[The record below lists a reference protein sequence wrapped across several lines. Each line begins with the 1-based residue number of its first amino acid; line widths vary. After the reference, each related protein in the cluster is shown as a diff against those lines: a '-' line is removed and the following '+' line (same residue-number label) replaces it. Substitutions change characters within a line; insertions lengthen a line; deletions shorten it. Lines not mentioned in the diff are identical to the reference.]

1 MADWD
6 TIVIGAGAAGLVAAE
21 RSAALGRRT
30 LLIEKANKAGVK
42 ILMSGGTRCN
52 VTHATD
58 CRGIVAA
65 FGNNGR
71 FLHSALSYLGPSDIV
86 ELFLDAG
93 VPTKVE
99 ETGKV
104 FPISDRAIDVRDGLL
119 KRLNASGA
127 TLQLGTAV
135 ETIDQAEDRF
145 IVSSASQKWECENL
159 ILTVGGQ
166 SYPGCGTTGDGYPWV
181 KAWGHSIVPPVPSL
195 APLSSPAQ
203 WLTELSGVTFEH
215 VQFSLWDTPYDSAT
229 RPKRPLEVSTGGL
242 LITHR
247 GLSGPAAMNV
257 SRGYSR
263 ATSGKPLLA
272 TCDWFPSENHEALSQ
287 RFRKE
292 LADEPKR
299 ELVTVLSR
307 WVFRRFAEALIAH
320 LKLDPF
326 RRAGEVSQTMVRQIV
341 TALKELP
348 IPISGTLG
356 FAKAEVTAGGVSLK
370 EVDSRT
376 MASRLVPRLFLAGE
390 ILDLDGPIG
399 GFNFTSAFATGWL
412 AGYQGAEPQAWPEV
426 RASRRA

>member
-1 MADWD
+1 MAQWD
-6 TIVIGAGAAGLVAAE
+6 TVVIGAGAAGLVAAE
-21 RSAALGRRT
+21 RSAASGRRT
-30 LLIEKANKAGVK
+30 LLLEKANKPGVK

-52 VTHATD
+52 VTHHTD
-58 CRGIVAA
+58 SRGIVQA
-65 FGNNGR
+65 FGPNGR
-71 FLHSALSYLGPSDIV
+71 FLHSALAYLGPSDVV
-86 ELFLDAG
+86 ELFLDEH

-104 FPISDRAIDVRDGLL
+104 FPKSDRAIDVRDALVR
-119 KRLNASGA
+119 RLQASGA
-127 TLQLGTAV
+127 SLRLSTAV
-135 ETIDQAEDRF
+135 QSIERAGDSFVVAASDQH
-145 IVSSASQKWECENL
+145 WECENL

-195 APLSSPAQ
+195 APLTSPAQ
-203 WLTELSGVTFEH
+203 WLTELSGVTFEQ
-215 VQFSLWDTPYDSAT
+215 VQFSLWDAPFEAAT
-229 RPKRPLEVSTGGL
+229 RPKRPLETSRGGL

-257 SRGYSR
+257 SRGYAR

-272 TCDWFPSENHEALSQ
+272 TCDWFPEESLEGLAN
-287 RFRKE
+287 RFRRE

-320 LKLDPF
+320 LKLDPY
-326 RRAGEVSQTMVRQIV
+326 RRAGEVSQAMTRQLIG
-341 TALKELP
+341 ALKELP

-356 FAKAEVTAGGVSLK
+356 FAKAEVTAGGISLK
-370 EVDSRT
+370 EVDSRS
-376 MASRLVPRLFLAGE
+376 MASRLVPNLYFAGE

-399 GFNFTSAFATGWL
+399 GFNFQAAFATGWL
-412 AGYQGAEPQAWPEV
+412 AGYQGSEPQAWSETRQP
-426 RASRRA
+426 RHG